1 MFVLL
6 SSIMLVIMAT
16 PVSDFLSSQ
25 LFGVIVG
32 SLLTASLSFL
42 LSLYLNRQQKQRDDR
57 AYKRQVEREK
67 ETYIRSLKDAK
78 RERLRSSY
86 KVLLN
91 TADASQVEAQQFA
104 HMPSAANITLT
115 GVDEAV
121 SEISLEDSDTDVLS
135 IFFELRGAFHAY
147 DVLMNTPVEG
157 AGEEVI
163 KHNRAVPEKYEQLKT
178 AMNRHLKEL
187 ES

>member
-1 MFVLL
+1 MLG
-6 SSIMLVIMAT
+6 IMVA

-42 LSLYLNRQQKQRDDR
+42 LSLHLNRQQNQRDDR
-57 AYKRQVEREK
+57 AHERQVEREK

-78 RERLRSSY
+78 RERLRTSY
-86 KVLLN
+86 KALLN
-91 TADASQVEAQQFA
+91 AADAYQVEAQQIT

-121 SEISLEDSDTDVLS
+121 TEISLEDSDTDVRS
-135 IFFELRGAFHAY
+135 IFFELRGAYYAY
-147 DVLMNTPVEG
+147 DALMNTPVEG
-157 AGEEVI
+157 AREEVI
-163 KHNRAVPEKYEQLKT
+163 KHNRAVPEKYEQLK
-178 AMNRHLKEL
+178 AVKYNIILDNNRWQL
-187 ES
+187 